1 MSVVPA
7 TGHGARAKDESA
19 RRAPTDGSRAGAEP
33 TALPADRAT
42 ATASAYVTASG
53 RISEHNDGRGRRAL
67 ERHPALVDYLRAML
81 ACGLDQLR
89 FLWRDEQAEGWRAVA
104 VERLPEV
111 GQQEATARI
120 ELRPIDPPYGL
131 TPREADV
138 LTLVAG
144 GLSNP
149 EIAAHLGTSVR
160 TVSTQVATVL
170 AKLDQVSRAGAASV
184 AVEHGLLRL
193 PVPGGGHS
201 ISRLPVGR
209 VDVAARKAGGPP
221 PRSFPPELPLQR
233 RALRPR
239 PFLIGGIVPLSGPMG
254 ADGREMRNGSNLAIA
269 EVNRRG
275 GIGGRPIEQLVV
287 DVDIGNGE
295 DVDGAIRRLVEAE
308 VDAITTGY
316 TFAEDVTRYEAVADY
331 GCPLLT
337 TETSEL
343 HAQWVRT
350 DRSRLSQVFQVGPT
364 EVHYGAGFARFLD
377 DLELSGAWRPENR
390 RLVFVETQVPG
401 GHVTTPAA
409 VEAIE
414 RSGWKIDALL
424 QVDVYGVDW
433 TTALSQIRR
442 LAPAA
447 VMLTHFVPA
456 EVAAFQRQFVAD
468 PTDTLIYGV
477 YAPSV
482 PEYAQLAG
490 PAADG
495 VVWGTVTGSYSD
507 RIGDAFAQRYEA
519 AYGMLPGRSQAGLSY
534 DQVSL
539 LTQAWA
545 RVGNPRAF
553 DAVGDELRRIAHRG
567 VNGTYALGH
576 DRQCGLAYPYDTPDP
591 SLGQAHLVFQI
602 DGGAN
607 RIVHPQLYAE
617 GAFRLPPWFS
627 TARP

>member
-1 MSVVPA
+1 MPA
-7 TGHGARAKDESA
+7 TGHGALAKDEPTPT
-19 RRAPTDGSRAGAEP
+19 APA
-33 TALPADRAT
+33 ALPA
-42 ATASAYVTASG
+42 ASAYVTASG

-67 ERHPALVDYLRAML
+67 ERHPALVGYLQAML
-81 ACGLDQLR
+81 ACDLDQLR
-89 FLWRDEQAEGWRAVA
+89 FLWLDDDDRWQAVA
-104 VERLPEV
+104 IERVPEV
-111 GQQEATARI
+111 GQPEAAARI
-120 ELRPIDPPYGL
+120 ELRPIDAPYGL
-131 TPREADV
+131 TPREVDV

-149 EIAAHLGTSVR
+149 EVAAHLGTSAR

-170 AKLDQVSRAGAASV
+170 DKLDQVSRAGAASA

-193 PVPGGGHS
+193 PVPGGGRS

-209 VDVAARKAGGPP
+209 VDVAARQADAPL
-221 PRSFPPELPLQR
+221 PRTPAAELPLIR

-239 PFLIGGIVPLSGPMG
+239 PFLIGCILPLSGPMG
-254 ADGREMRNGSNLAIA
+254 ADGREKQNGSSLAIA

-275 GIGGRPIEQLVV
+275 GIGGRPIEQLVI
-287 DVDIGNGE
+287 DVDIGSATE
-295 DVDGAIRRLVEAE
+295 VDAALRRLVEAE

-316 TFAEDVTRYEAVADY
+316 TFAEDPARYETVADY

-337 TETSEL
+337 TETSEI
-343 HAQWVRT
+343 HAEWVAN
-350 DRSRLSQVFQVGPT
+350 DRSRLAQVFQVGPT
-364 EVHYGAGFARFLD
+364 EVHYGAGFVRFLD
-377 DLELSGAWRPENR
+377 DQVLEGTWRPPNR

-409 VEAIE
+409 IDAIE
-414 RSGWKIDALL
+414 SSGWKIDALL
-424 QVDVYGVDW
+424 HVDVHDVDW
-433 TTALSQIRR
+433 TTALAQIRSTE
-442 LAPAA
+442 PAA
-447 VMLTHFVPA
+447 VMLTHFVSE
-456 EVAAFQRQFVAD
+456 EVAAFQRAFVAD

-482 PEYAQLAG
+482 PEYVELAG

-507 RIGDAFAQRYEA
+507 RIGAAFAQRYQA

-534 DQVSL
+534 DQISL

-553 DAVGDELRRIAHRG
+553 DAVGDELRRVAHRG
-567 VNGTYALGH
+567 VNGTYVLGH
-576 DRQCGLAYPYDTPDP
+576 DRQTGLTYPYDTPDP

-602 DGGAN
+602 QDGAN
-607 RIVHPQLYAE
+607 RIVHPRLYAE
-617 GAFRLPPWFS
+617 GDFRLPPWFS
-627 TARP
+627 GAGD